1 MPWAFL
7 TKLISQMNYV
17 NKSEVSMG
25 HSPHVSRWI
34 QFGFTIIFITSSL
47 GLAQAADEDAL
58 FIHTERITPT
68 KLVETVLA
76 RNPGL
81 SAMRSAVEAVHARIG
96 PAGALDDPM
105 LVYSLAPRTV
115 GGFRTPGGRFRG
127 LNQHIELSQ
136 AIPWPGTLDLR
147 SKVAAADTESA
158 VWKLSDF
165 HLRLSERARAA
176 YAEWYYVH
184 RALAVNAE
192 NQTLVTR
199 LRGVAETAYGAGQA
213 PQQDVLQAEV
223 ELTHLQNQAL
233 EIERR
238 RSTVRAGINGLL
250 NRDPQAPLPIP
261 LALPPAGH
269 LPGYAN
275 LQQMALAR
283 YPVLKRLDAEIS
295 AGQDRIDL
303 AHKGFYPD
311 FKLSA
316 GYNNLWDAPEKQLTV
331 GIAINIPIGAKHQG
345 ELEAANARLQQR
357 RDERLDARAKLLSS
371 LDQSYSTARQARDSI
386 ALYADRLLPLARL
399 NLKAAEADYSGG
411 SGDFLKLI
419 TAEQQYLIAKLELS
433 RSRADFFIQ
442 FAALDY
448 QTGGTLTPASAAN
461 QTQEATP

>member
-1 MPWAFL
+1 MAGFAAVLFMSSWHVALASDESHLFNNTQQMTATQL
-7 TKLISQMNYV
+7 VKAVLI
-17 NKSEVSMG
+17 
-25 HSPHVSRWI
+25 
-34 QFGFTIIFITSSL
+34 
-47 GLAQAADEDAL
+47 
-58 FIHTERITPT
+58 
-68 KLVETVLA
+68 
-76 RNPGL
+76 RNHGL
-81 SAMRSAVEAVHARIG
+81 SAMHSAVEAVHAKIG

-105 LVYSLAPRTV
+105 LAYALAPETV

-127 LNQHIELSQ
+127 LNQRIELSQ
-136 AIPWPGTLDLR
+136 AIPWPGTLNLR
-147 SKVAAADTESA
+147 SKAAAAETESVA
-158 VWKLSDF
+158 QKLSDF
-165 HLRLSERARAA
+165 RLQLAERTRAA

-192 NQTLVTR
+192 NRALLAR

-223 ELTHLQNQAL
+223 ELTRLQNQAL

-238 RSTVRAGINGLL
+238 RATVQAGINGLL
-250 NRDPQAPLPIP
+250 NRDPRAPLPTP
-261 LALPPAGH
+261 KALPPAGN
-269 LPGYAN
+269 LSDYAN

-283 YPVLKRLDAEIS
+283 YPALKRLDAEID
-295 AGQDRIDL
+295 AGQDRVEL
-303 AHKGFYPD
+303 ARKGFYPD

-316 GYNNLWDAPEKQLTV
+316 GYNNLWDAPEKQFTV
-331 GIAINIPIGAKHQG
+331 GAAINIPIGAKHQG

-357 RDERLDARAKLLSS
+357 RNERLDARARLLSS
-371 LDQSYSTARQARDSI
+371 LDQSYRTARQARDSI

-399 NLKAAEADYSGG
+399 NLKAAEADYSSG

-448 QTGGTLTPASAAN
+448 RTGGALTAN
-461 QTQEATP
+461 QTQETKP

>member
-1 MPWAFL
+1 
-7 TKLISQMNYV
+7 
-17 NKSEVSMG
+17 MG

-81 SAMRSAVEAVHARIG
+81 SAMRSAVEAVHTRIG
-96 PAGALDDPM
+96 PASALDDPM
-105 LVYSLAPRTV
+105 LAYALAPRTV
-115 GGFRTPGGRFRG
+115 GGFRTPGGRLRG

-165 HLRLSERARAA
+165 RLRLAERTRAA
-176 YAEWYYVH
+176 YTEWYYVH

-192 NQTLVTR
+192 NMTLVTR
-199 LRGVAETAYGAGQA
+199 LRGVAETAYSTGQA

-223 ELTHLQNQAL
+223 ELIRLRNQAL

-238 RSTVRAGINGLL
+238 RLTVQAGINGLL
-250 NRDPQAPLPIP
+250 NRDPRAPLPLP
-261 LALPPAGH
+261 RALPQAGNLPAYTH
-269 LPGYAN
+269 

-283 YPVLKRLDAEIS
+283 YPALKRLDAEIN
-295 AGQDRIDL
+295 AGQDRVDL
-303 AHKGFYPD
+303 ARKGFYPD

-316 GYNNLWDAPEKQLTV
+316 GYNNLWDAPEKQFTI
-331 GIAINIPIGAKHQG
+331 GAAINIPIGAKHQG
-345 ELEAANARLQQR
+345 ELETASARLRQR
-357 RDERLDARAKLLSS
+357 RAERLDARASLLSS
-371 LDQSYSTARQARDSI
+371 LDQSYRTAQQAKDSI
-386 ALYADRLLPLARL
+386 ALYTGRMLPLARL
-399 NLKAAEADYSGG
+399 NLKAAETDYSNG

-419 TAEQQYLIAKLELS
+419 TAEQQYLTAKLELA

-448 QTGGTLTPASAAN
+448 QTGGALRRAPAAK
-461 QTQEATP
+461 QTQETTP